1 MTLIFSIILMG
12 LSITEILTKIMAYSI
27 LFYSICYE
35 KITKYVMNFFEITV
49 NAESYGILK

>member
-1 MTLIFSIILMG
+1 MG
-12 LSITEILTKIMAYSI
+12 LSITEILTKLMAYSI

-49 NAESYGILK
+49 HAESYEILK